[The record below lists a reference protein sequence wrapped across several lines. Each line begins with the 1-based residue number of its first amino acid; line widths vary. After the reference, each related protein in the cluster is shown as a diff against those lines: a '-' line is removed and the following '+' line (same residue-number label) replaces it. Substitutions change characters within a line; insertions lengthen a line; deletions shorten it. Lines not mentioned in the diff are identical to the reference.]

1 MSDAMRPE
9 VTTLVEASRDLQL
22 RSLDAGLLSVDG
34 TLALEVRDVLAE
46 VDKEGLSLA
55 LAEAVT
61 SSALATEKRIR
72 AAWLLK
78 DLACAASWRSL
89 VQTASDVSEPR
100 ELRLTILDTLERI
113 AFGGQVVAGDLS
125 EPSRVFEQDA
135 ELFRRWVMVLATLS
149 TPEAIAVLR
158 EHCRNPERRNTVL
171 AVIADYP
178 NEWVDAFLEEV
189 LALDGGDP
197 VARAVVAERRY
208 GKLVNELSERCSPNA
223 VGEQIVKILSDRTVR
238 TNR

>member
-1 MSDAMRPE
+1 
-9 VTTLVEASRDLQL
+9 
-22 RSLDAGLLSVDG
+22 
-34 TLALEVRDVLAE
+34 VLAE

-113 AFGGQVVAGDLS
+113 
-125 EPSRVFEQDA
+125 
-135 ELFRRWVMVLATLS
+135 
-149 TPEAIAVLR
+149 
-158 EHCRNPERRNTVL
+158 
-171 AVIADYP
+171 
-178 NEWVDAFLEEV
+178 
-189 LALDGGDP
+189 
-197 VARAVVAERRY
+197 
-208 GKLVNELSERCSPNA
+208 
-223 VGEQIVKILSDRTVR
+223 
-238 TNR
+238 